1 MSFVLRLKPWH
12 YREEDDDFEERNRRK
27 QESYDPE
34 KHCGVP
40 INEMG
45 KLNLI
50 FSNFVSKN

>member
-45 KLNLI
+45 KLNY
-50 FSNFVSKN
+50 